1 MKEAEDG
8 TKCKMLQGCIYSFMY
23 YFILFYFIL
32 FGPLEIIPMVFKK
45 ILLLFMLITV
55 VLLNIFETLI
65 IFLPGLFNEKII
77 FCNNKKIFNFDQ

>member
-1 MKEAEDG
+1 MEPNV
-8 TKCKMLQGCIYSFMY
+8 KCCKVAFIHSCIILF
-23 YFILFYFIL
+23 YFIYFIL

-65 IFLPGLFNEKII
+65 NFFTRII
-77 FCNNKKIFNFDQ
+77 

>member
-45 ILLLFMLITV
+45 NHT
-55 VLLNIFETLI
+55 I
-65 IFLPGLFNEKII
+65 IYVNYS
-77 FCNNKKIFNFDQ
+77 CAA

>member
-1 MKEAEDG
+1 MEPNV
-8 TKCKMLQGCIYSFMY
+8 KCCKVAFIHSCI
-23 YFILFYFIL
+23 ILFYFIL